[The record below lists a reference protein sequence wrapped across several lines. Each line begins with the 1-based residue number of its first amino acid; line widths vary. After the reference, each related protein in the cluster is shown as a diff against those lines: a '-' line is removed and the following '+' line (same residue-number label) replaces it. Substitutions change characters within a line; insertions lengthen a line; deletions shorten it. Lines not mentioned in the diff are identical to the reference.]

1 VYFFSALRV
10 AAASAAEP
18 AFVAESPILL
28 LLLQQQQQQRVT
40 YHYHHGLSCECFR
53 SVWATLVVLSSAAFL
68 YMAYD
73 CVALYINNATEHA
86 ETARLP
92 PITICNINPL
102 RSPVFTR
109 ATLG

>member
-1 VYFFSALRV
+1 VYFFSALSV

-28 LLLQQQQQQRVT
+28 LLLQQQRVT

-53 SVWATLVVLSSAAFL
+53 SVWATLVVLSLAAFL

-73 CVALYINNATEHA
+73 CVALYIHNATERA

-92 PITICNINPL
+92 SITICNINPL